1 MLHAKKESPDSYL
14 LSSVQKKK
22 GKKKD
27 QANTNKEKIKTIT
40 MNLITW
46 LLKWTFLSLIFQ
58 KDGSLDYMCQ
68 LYQKFL

>member
-1 MLHAKKESPDSYL
+1 MPKKNPLILIYYLQYKKKKE
-14 LSSVQKKK
+14 
-22 GKKKD
+22 KKD